1 MNLVAEFTRQF
12 QGTKDDPTLI
22 FERLY
27 STTPSDLWDAMT
39 TPERLARWFGTF
51 TGPAPR
57 AVGDS
62 FDVDLGGGAGEDMGH
77 GTILECV
84 KPQRLAYRWQ
94 WQTEDPAR

>member
-51 TGPAPR
+51 TGTETYKP
-57 AVGDS
+57 
-62 FDVDLGGGAGEDMGH
+62 LIGAHEETAHKIWRELIG
-77 GTILECV
+77 
-84 KPQRLAYRWQ
+84 
-94 WQTEDPAR
+94 